1 MDKKQPVI
9 PIDEYRYE
17 LPDERIARY
26 PLTERDAAKLL
37 LWRNGSIQHHAV
49 RDLRDLLSGNET
61 LFFNNTKVIPARMYF
76 RKATGALIEVF
87 LLRPIQ
93 PVLVEQAMRAR
104 REVQYECAIG
114 NLKAWK
120 GDTTLTRSIEREGQT
135 LHLQLELLDRDRM
148 LVRFSWDAPEINFA
162 QIIELAGEAPLPPYL
177 QRAAEDSD
185 KTRYQTVYSK
195 KEGAVAAPTAGLHF
209 TPELIEALQAKGVQM
224 EELTLHVSAGT
235 FRPVKTDNALDHD
248 MHTEQV
254 IVRRSNVEA
263 LLRSRPIVAVGTTS
277 LRTLE
282 SIYWLGVLL
291 LEQPDAEFV
300 IDQYLPA
307 RYAGQ
312 DLPTLATAAGAV
324 LARMDRE
331 NSHELF
337 GDTQIYIYPGYQFR
351 VCDALMTNFH
361 QPGSTLML
369 LVAAFTG
376 GDAWKD
382 IYKTALAQDYRFLSF
397 GDSSLLFRLG
407 TGS

>member
-1 MDKKQPVI
+1 MNQPI
-9 PIDEYRYE
+9 PINEYRYN

-26 PLTERDAAKLL
+26 PLAERDSAKLL
-37 LWRNGSIQHHAV
+37 LWQQGQIAHHQF
-49 RDLRDLLSGNET
+49 RDLQHLLSGQET

-87 LLRPIQ
+87 LLSPTL
-93 PVLVEQAMRAR
+93 PALVEQAMRTR
-104 REVQYECAIG
+104 SEVHYECAIG

-120 GDTTLTRSIEREGQT
+120 EGTVLTRE
-135 LHLQLELLDRDRM
+135 LHHGDQLFTLQLELLDRATM
-148 LVRFSWDAPEINFA
+148 LVRFSWDDTGIAFA
-162 QIIELAGEAPLPPYL
+162 QIIEMAGEAPLPPYL

-209 TPELIEALQAKGVQM
+209 TPELLTDLKQKGIHT

-235 FRPVKTDNALDHD
+235 FRPVKTENALDHD

-263 LLRSRPIVAVGTTS
+263 LLLNRPVVAVGTTS
-277 LRTLE
+277 MRTLE
-282 SIYWLGVLL
+282 SIYWYGVLL
-291 LEQPDAEFV
+291 LEQADAEFE

-307 RYAGQ
+307 RYQ
-312 DLPTLATAAGAV
+312 NKPLPTLQEAAMAV
-324 LARMDRE
+324 LERLER
-331 NSHELF
+331 NGQQELY
-337 GDTQIYIYPGYQFR
+337 GNTQIYIFPGYQFR
-351 VCDALMTNFH
+351 VCDALITNFH

-376 GDAWKD
+376 GDAWKT
-382 IYKTALAQDYRFLSF
+382 IYQTALEQDYRFLSF
-397 GDSSLLFRLG
+397 GDSSLLYRGMLG
-407 TGS
+407 